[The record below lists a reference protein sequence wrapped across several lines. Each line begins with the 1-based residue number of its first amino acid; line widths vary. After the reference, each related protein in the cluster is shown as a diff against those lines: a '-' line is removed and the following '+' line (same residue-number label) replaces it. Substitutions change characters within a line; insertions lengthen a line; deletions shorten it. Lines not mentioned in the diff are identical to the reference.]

1 MSPEMKSIYKGAEIF
16 TRQIAHV
23 PPLKSSSNLKIENL
37 IMKLAKSNTVKTVS
51 YGTEG
56 GIFQKKNIP
65 TIVCGPGS
73 IEQAH
78 KANEFIEVTE
88 IEKCEKF
95 LFQLIDFLE
104 RE

>member
-1 MSPEMKSIYKGAEIF
+1 MKVVYKDANIS

-23 PPLKSSSNLKIENL
+23 PPLKSSNNTEIENL

-56 GIFQKKNIP
+56 GIFQKKDIP

-78 KANEFIEVTE
+78 KANEFIKLTE
-88 IEKCEKF
+88 TEKCEKF
-95 LFQLIDFLE
+95 LIQLLGFLE
-104 RE
+104 QD